1 MKTFLCDS
9 IKNSVRL
16 NNNRQIIFIWMGE
29 KLKIQKQNKKIILF
43 TIILFAIIS
52 VLISTGKV
60 NAKENT
66 GRDSQHTD
74 DEKISR
80 MVQRSTEDDDDED
93 EDEGDENV
101 DLSGR
106 KSFDVKL
113 DVTADRGKGVYVVDV
128 KVTCEYDF
136 NGYVRL
142 KTKRDASDTMTY
154 DYYIFW

>member
-1 MKTFLCDS
+1 
-9 IKNSVRL
+9 
-16 NNNRQIIFIWMGE
+16 
-29 KLKIQKQNKKIILF
+29 
-43 TIILFAIIS
+43 
-52 VLISTGKV
+52 
-60 NAKENT
+60 
-66 GRDSQHTD
+66 
-74 DEKISR
+74 

-136 NGYVRL
+136 NGYSLCGLIVGGAANGFYDWPAVA
-142 KTKRDASDTMTY
+142 KVFDT
-154 DYYIFW
+154 ISGLFGHKVQK